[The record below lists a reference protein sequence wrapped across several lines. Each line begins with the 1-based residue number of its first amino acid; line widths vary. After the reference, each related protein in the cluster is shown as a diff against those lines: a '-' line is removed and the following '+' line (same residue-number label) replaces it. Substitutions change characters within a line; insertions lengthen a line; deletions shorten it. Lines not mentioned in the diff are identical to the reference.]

1 MISLILLKRK
11 FTVTIDKGYLLLG
24 FPYDLIDNGIIEGDA
39 VSYFDCVI
47 YIFIWRGKLRSF
59 QGKWQGHGLME
70 LSINDEKLAIY
81 VLFPYM

>member
-39 VSYFDCVI
+39 VSYLDYVI
-47 YIFIWRGKLRSF
+47 C
-59 QGKWQGHGLME
+59 
-70 LSINDEKLAIY
+70 LSGEVNCEASKENDRD
-81 VLFPYM
+81 MG